1 MTPHAVII
9 KAEPTEHVT
18 SSACAAS
25 VESVDDRASVALKTD
40 HYEITMVSSALQ
52 SGIAERRAVFEAFA
66 RRLPAGRAYGV
77 MAGADRI
84 IDAIERFRF
93 DDAAVDHLVGAGVV
107 SDPDVVEWLRS
118 YRFSGDVTGYADGE
132 LFFPYS
138 PLLTVEGGFAECV
151 VLETVLLSILN
162 YDCAVASAAA
172 RVRDAA
178 HGRLLIEG
186 GSRRADPDAAVAAA
200 RAAHIGGFDT
210 TSNLEAGR
218 RYGIPTA
225 GTTAHAY
232 VLAHNDEHA
241 AFKAQRDSLGTGS
254 TYLVDTFDVL
264 EGIRQAVRAAGS
276 DIGAV
281 RIDSGNLLAASIRA
295 RTLLDSLGA
304 EYCRIVASGDL
315 DEFRVAELE
324 TAAAPIDA
332 YLVGTSLVTGSGH
345 PTASVVYKLVA
356 ISDDAGADAP
366 LRAVGKLSPGKT
378 TVGGRKQVHRTVD
391 AHGYWNAEVLS
402 LAGDT
407 GPADAHDP
415 QVVLVAGG
423 ERAWQDDP
431 SAARRRCADRR
442 RGLRP
447 EDRVPYPRRSPA
459 ISTEWV
465 GMQSPAATESSNRAA
480 GQSTQ
485 AEQAQQA
492 GGGEGAMQR
501 ALIIVDVQNDFCEG
515 GSVAVEGGHAV
526 AASITDLV
534 GLDRAGGRY
543 GYVVASKDWHIDPGE
558 HYAEPGTNPDFVSSW
573 PVHCAAGSQGAA
585 FSPNLQVALDE
596 VFLKGQY
603 GSGYTSFEG
612 VASSTEDV
620 GLRDW
625 LAERGI
631 EAVDVVGI
639 ATDYCVRATA
649 LAAADAGFDTS
660 VLVAHCAGVSADSTA
675 VALEEMASAGVTI
688 V

>member
-1 MTPHAVII
+1 M
-9 KAEPTEHVT
+9 
-18 SSACAAS
+18 
-25 VESVDDRASVALKTD
+25 ALKTD
-40 HYEITMVSSALQ
+40 HYELTMVASALQ

-84 IDAIERFRF
+84 IDAVERFRF
-93 DDAAVDHLVGAGVV
+93 DGATVDHLVAAGVV
-107 SDPDVVEWLRS
+107 TAPDVVEWLRS
-118 YRFSGDVTGYADGE
+118 YRFSGDVTGYPDGE

-138 PLLTVEGGFAECV
+138 PVLTVEGGFAECV
-151 VLETVLLSILN
+151 VLETVVLSILN

-172 RVRDAA
+172 RVRDVA

-218 RYGIPTA
+218 RYAIPTG
-225 GTTAHAY
+225 GTTAHAF
-232 VLAHNDEHA
+232 VLAHADEHT
-241 AFKAQRDSLGTGS
+241 AFRAQRDALGAGS

-264 EGIRQAVRAAGS
+264 EGIRRAVQAVGR

-304 EYCRIVASGDL
+304 EGCRIVASGDL

-324 TAAAPIDA
+324 DAAAPIDA
-332 YLVGTSLVTGSGH
+332 YLMGTSLVTGSGH

-356 ISDDAGADAP
+356 IADRAGAGAP

-391 AHGYWNAEVLS
+391 ADGCWRAEVLS
-402 LAGDT
+402 PAGVA
-407 GPADAHDP
+407 GPAGSHDP
-415 QVVLVAGG
+415 QVPLMAGG

-431 SAARRRCADRR
+431 AAARRRCAERR
-442 RGLRP
+442 QGLRP
-447 EDRVPYPRRSPA
+447 EDRVPHPRRSPA
-459 ISTEWV
+459 VPTEWV
-465 GMQSPAATESSNRAA
+465 GMEAPAATGSTDGER
-480 GQSTQ
+480 GQP
-485 AEQAQQA
+485 APAQGARQT
-492 GGGEGAMQR
+492 GGGDGMQK

-515 GSVAVEGGHAV
+515 GSLAVEGGHAV
-526 AASITDLV
+526 ASSITDLV

-543 GYVVASKDWHIDPGE
+543 DYVVASKDWHIDPGE
-558 HYAEPGTNPDFVSSW
+558 HYASPGANPDFATSW
-573 PVHCAAGSQGAA
+573 PVHCAAGTQGAA
-585 FSPNLQVALDE
+585 FPPSLQVALDE

-603 GSGYTSFEG
+603 SSGYSSFDG
-612 VASSTEDV
+612 VSGSSENL

-625 LAERGI
+625 LAERGVK
-631 EAVDVVGI
+631 AVDVVGI
-639 ATDYCVRATA
+639 ATDHCVRATA
-649 LAAADAGFDTS
+649 LDATAAGFETS
-660 VLVAHCAGVSADSTA
+660 VLVEHCAGVAPGTSEA
-675 VALEEMASAGVTI
+675 ALVELAAAGVT
-688 V
+688 VVA

>member
-1 MTPHAVII
+1 M
-9 KAEPTEHVT
+9 
-18 SSACAAS
+18 
-25 VESVDDRASVALKTD
+25 DRGASVALKTD
-40 HYEITMVSSALQ
+40 HYEITMVASALQ

-93 DDAAVDHLVGAGVV
+93 DEETVDHLVGAGVV
-107 SDPDVVEWLRS
+107 SAPDVVEWLRS
-118 YRFSGDVTGYADGE
+118 YRFSGDVTGYPDGE

-138 PLLTVEGGFAECV
+138 PVLTVEGGFAECV
-151 VLETVLLSILN
+151 VLETVVLSIIN
-162 YDCAVASAAA
+162 HDCPVASAAA
-172 RVRDAA
+172 RVRDVAD
-178 HGRLLIEG
+178 GRLLIEG
-186 GSRRADPDAAVAAA
+186 GSRRTDPDAAVAAA

-218 RYGIPTA
+218 RYGIPTG
-225 GTTAHAY
+225 GTTAHAF
-232 VLAHNDEHA
+232 VLAHSDEHT
-241 AFKAQRDSLGTGS
+241 AFRAQRDALGTGS

-264 EGIRQAVRAAGS
+264 EGIRRAVEVVGR

-295 RTLLDSLGA
+295 RALLDLLDA
-304 EYCRIVASGDL
+304 KNCRIVASGDL

-324 TAAAPIDA
+324 DAAAPIDA

-356 ISDDAGADAP
+356 IADGAGAGAP

-391 AHGYWNAEVLS
+391 ADGYWKAEVLS
-402 LAGDT
+402 PAGGT
-407 GPADAHDP
+407 GPAGGHDP
-415 QVVLVAGG
+415 QVVLMAGG
-423 ERAWQDDP
+423 ERAWRDDP
-431 SAARRRCADRR
+431 AAARRRCAERR
-442 RGLRP
+442 QGLRP
-447 EDRVPYPRRSPA
+447 EDRVPHPRRSPA
-459 ISTEWV
+459 IPTEWV
-465 GMQSPAATESSNRAA
+465 GMEAPAATESSNGAEGQAA
-480 GQSTQ
+480 QSHGALQ
-485 AEQAQQA
+485 ADQ
-492 GGGEGAMQR
+492 GGSGMQK

-515 GSVAVEGGHAV
+515 GTLAVEGGHAV
-526 AASITDLV
+526 ANSITGLV

-558 HYAEPGTNPDFVSSW
+558 HFAAPGTNPDFVTSW
-573 PVHCAAGSQGAA
+573 PLHCAAGTQGAA
-585 FSPNLQVALDE
+585 FSPRLQVALDE

-603 GSGYTSFEG
+603 SSGYSSFEG
-612 VASSTEDV
+612 VSGSSEDV

-625 LAERGI
+625 LTERGV

-649 LAAADAGFDTS
+649 LDAAAAGFETS
-660 VLVAHCAGVSADSTA
+660 VLVGHCAGVSSDTSAA
-675 VALEEMASAGVTI
+675 ALEEMAVAGVTI
-688 V
+688 VD

>member
-1 MTPHAVII
+1 M
-9 KAEPTEHVT
+9 
-18 SSACAAS
+18 
-25 VESVDDRASVALKTD
+25 ALKTD
-40 HYEITMVSSALQ
+40 HYELTMVASALQ

-77 MAGADRI
+77 VAGVDRI

-93 DDAAVDHLVGAGVV
+93 DEATVDHLTAAGVV
-107 SDPDVVEWLRS
+107 TDPDVVDWLRS
-118 YRFSGDVTGYADGE
+118 YRFNGDVTGYPDGE

-138 PLLTVEGGFAECV
+138 PVLTVEGGFAECV
-151 VLETVLLSILN
+151 VLETVVLSILN

-172 RVRDAA
+172 RVRDVA

-218 RYGIPTA
+218 RYAIPTG
-225 GTTAHAY
+225 GTTAHAF
-232 VLAHNDEHA
+232 VLAHADEHT
-241 AFKAQRDSLGTGS
+241 AFRAQRDALGTGS

-264 EGIRQAVRAAGS
+264 EGIRRAVQVVGR

-304 EYCRIVASGDL
+304 EGCRIVASGDL

-324 TAAAPIDA
+324 DAAAPIDA

-356 ISDDAGADAP
+356 IADGAGADAP

-391 AHGYWNAEVLS
+391 ADGYWRAEVLS
-402 LAGDT
+402 PAGVA
-407 GPADAHDP
+407 GPAGSHDP
-415 QVVLVAGG
+415 QVLLMAGG

-431 SAARRRCADRR
+431 AAARRRCAERR

-447 EDRVPYPRRSPA
+447 EDRVPHPRRSPA
-459 ISTEWV
+459 VPTEWV
-465 GMQSPAATESSNRAA
+465 GLEAPAATESSNGEG
-480 GQSTQ
+480 GQSASVQ
-485 AEQAQQA
+485 GARHA
-492 GGGEGAMQR
+492 GGEDEMQK

-515 GSVAVEGGHAV
+515 GSLAVEGGHAV
-526 AASITDLV
+526 ASSITGLV

-543 GYVVASKDWHIDPGE
+543 DYVVASKDWHIDPGE
-558 HYAEPGTNPDFVSSW
+558 HYAAPGSNPDFVTSW
-573 PVHCAAGSQGAA
+573 PVHCAAGTQGAA

-603 GSGYTSFEG
+603 SNGYSSFEG
-612 VASSTEDV
+612 VSGSSEGV

-625 LAERGI
+625 LTERGVK
-631 EAVDVVGI
+631 AVDVVGI

-649 LAAADAGFDTS
+649 LDATAAGFETS
-660 VLVAHCAGVSADSTA
+660 VLVEHCAGVTSGTSEA
-675 VALEEMASAGVTI
+675 ALEELASAGVTI
-688 V
+688 VD

>member
-1 MTPHAVII
+1 M
-9 KAEPTEHVT
+9 
-18 SSACAAS
+18 
-25 VESVDDRASVALKTD
+25 DRSASVALKTD
-40 HYEITMVSSALQ
+40 HYEITMVASALQ

-77 MAGADRI
+77 VAGADRV

-93 DDAAVDHLVGAGVV
+93 DDETVDHLVGAGVV
-107 SDPDVVEWLRS
+107 SDPDVVGWLRS
-118 YRFSGDVTGYADGE
+118 YRFSGDVTGYPDGE

-138 PLLTVEGGFAECV
+138 PVLTVEGTFAECV
-151 VLETVLLSILN
+151 VLETVVLSILN

-172 RVRDAA
+172 RVRDVA

-218 RYGIPTA
+218 RYGIPTG
-225 GTTAHAY
+225 GTTAHAF
-232 VLAHNDEHA
+232 VLAHADEHA
-241 AFKAQRDSLGTGS
+241 AFRAQRDALGTGS

-264 EGIRQAVRAAGS
+264 EGIRRAVQVVGR

-304 EYCRIVASGDL
+304 EGCRIVASGDL

-324 TAAAPIDA
+324 EAAAPIDA

-356 ISDDAGADAP
+356 IADGAGPGAP

-391 AHGYWNAEVLS
+391 AAGYWRAEVLS
-402 LAGDT
+402 PAGDT

-415 QVVLVAGG
+415 QVVLMAGG

-431 SAARRRCADRR
+431 SSARRRCAERR
-442 RGLRP
+442 QGLP
-447 EDRVPYPRRSPA
+447 GEDRVPHPRRSPA
-459 ISTEWV
+459 IPTEWV
-465 GMQSPAATESSNRAA
+465 GMESPAATESSNGAEGRSAE
-480 GQSTQ
+480 
-485 AEQAQQA
+485 AEQAQRA
-492 GGGEGAMQR
+492 DGGGDEMHK

-515 GSVAVEGGHAV
+515 GSLAVEGGHSVAV
-526 AASITDLV
+526 SITDLV

-543 GYVVASKDWHIDPGE
+543 DYVVASKDWHIDPGE
-558 HYAEPGTNPDFVSSW
+558 HYAAPGTNPDFVTSW
-573 PVHCAAGSQGAA
+573 PVHCAAGTQGAA

-603 GSGYTSFEG
+603 SSGYSSFEG
-612 VASSTEDV
+612 VAGSSEDV

-625 LAERGI
+625 LAERGV

-649 LAAADAGFDTS
+649 LAAAEAGFDTA
-660 VLVAHCAGVSADSTA
+660 VLVAHCAGVAPDSTA
-675 VALEEMASAGVTI
+675 AALEEMTSAGVAI